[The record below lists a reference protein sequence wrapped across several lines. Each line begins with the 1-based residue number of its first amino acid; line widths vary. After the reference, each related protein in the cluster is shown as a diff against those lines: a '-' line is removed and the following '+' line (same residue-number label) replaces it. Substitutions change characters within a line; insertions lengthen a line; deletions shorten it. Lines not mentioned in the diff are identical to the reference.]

1 MISRVLKLGAAALI
15 ALALALPAFIGGAA
29 DADTP
34 KNGVVMV
41 KSKYGM
47 DETIARMKKDI
58 ADKGITF
65 FAEIEQSKLA
75 NAAGLK
81 LRPTTLLIFGN
92 PGLGGTFI
100 SADQAAGL
108 DWPVRLL
115 VLENDKGEVWTAWTD
130 FEWIKNRHG
139 ITSRDKEFAMATS
152 VVQSITSTIR

>member
-1 MISRVLKLGAAALI
+1 MLSRAIKLGAAALI
-15 ALALALPAFIGGAA
+15 ALALAVPALLGGAA
-29 DADTP
+29 DAAGG

-47 DETIARMKKDI
+47 EETIARVKKDI

-65 FAEIEQSKLA
+65 FAEIDQSKLA

-100 SADQAAGL
+100 TADQSAGL

-115 VLENDKGEVWTAWTD
+115 VLQNEKGEVWTAWTD

-139 ITSRDKEFAMATS
+139 ITNRDKELAMATS
-152 VVQSITSTIR
+152 VVQSITSTVR

>member
-1 MISRVLKLGAAALI
+1 MISRVIKLCAAALI
-15 ALALALPAFIGGAA
+15 ALASTVPALLGGAA
-29 DADTP
+29 DAAGG

-47 DETIARMKKDI
+47 EETIARVKKDI

-65 FAEIEQSKLA
+65 FAEIDQSKLA

-92 PGLGGTFI
+92 PGLGGTFLT
-100 SADQAAGL
+100 ADQSAGL

-115 VLENDKGEVWTAWTD
+115 VLQNEKGEVWTAWTD
-130 FEWIKNRHG
+130 FDYIKNRHG
-139 ITSRDKEFAMATS
+139 ITNRDKEFAMATS
-152 VVQSITSTIR
+152 VVQSITSTVR